1 MSDVRRA
8 SLGYGNRLWTM
19 AETSLTDLPLA
30 DAPFAALDFEGAGAA
45 RGMSD
50 EAVQVGIAT
59 VDGLAQAQV
68 ELFTSYIRPRQEVA
82 WTATRVHGIDAARV
96 EGAPFLEELWPD
108 LRERLGGRVIVA
120 HGAATEKRFLR
131 RLPMHGFG
139 TWVDTLRLARR
150 VFPKA
155 RSHRLGDLIQAAG
168 LEGDLAALFP
178 GGGRKWHDALFDAAA
193 CLVLLRH
200 LVAVASPGAE
210 TRVGDLM

>member
-1 MSDVRRA
+1 
-8 SLGYGNRLWTM
+8 M
-19 AETSLTDLPLA
+19 AMPSLTDLPLA

-45 RGMSD
+45 KGMSD
-50 EAVQVGIAT
+50 EAVQVGIASA
-59 VDGLAQAQV
+59 DGLAEERVA
-68 ELFTSYIRPRQEVA
+68 LFTSYIRPRQEVA

-139 TWVDTLRLARR
+139 PWVDTLRLARM

-155 RSHRLGDLIQAAG
+155 RSHRLGDLIRAAG
-168 LEGDLAALFP
+168 LEGQLTALFP
-178 GGGRKWHDALFDAAA
+178 EGERKWHDALFDAAA

-200 LVAVASPGAE
+200 LVAASARGADA
-210 TRVGDLM
+210 RVGDLM